1 MNGNSQSLPRVRY
14 SDADLEEFR
23 QLIEG
28 KLVPARKLY
37 QDYREQ
43 LRSTA
48 DNPDSKARGLDDGTS
63 TMENEKLTILS
74 QRQKKHI
81 QYLENALLRIQN
93 KVYGICRQTGKL
105 IRKERLLIVPHATL
119 SIDAKRRR

>member
-37 QDYREQ
+37 HDYREQ

-63 TMENEKLTILS
+63 TMENERLTILA

-93 KVYGICRQTGKL
+93 KVYGICRETGKL
-105 IRKERLLIVPHATL
+105 ISKERLRIVPHATL

>member
-63 TMENEKLTILS
+63 TMENEKLTILA